1 MAVSNVRAILLSAH
15 DDVAAALDPVEQGGV
30 ITVTHNTSG
39 ETVTELVARQTI
51 PFGHKVALHD
61 IAQGHRVNRYGFP
74 IGIATTE
81 IKKGE
86 HVHCHNMRSML
97 SPVSKQESKSPA
109 VRPAQWVHDLV
120 NSCLQAVGAHS
131 EGAQAMATAVTEAH
145 LRGVETHGLRRLRPY
160 VTRLRSGGVNP
171 KAQLQADQN
180 QALLKIDG
188 RNGIGHHVAAFAAN
202 AVSDAARQFGIAIAL
217 VRNSNHFGFAG
228 YYATLIAG
236 QGQVGIV
243 TSNGQVCVA
252 PEGSTKPLL
261 SNNPIAI
268 AAPTGRI
275 DSYLELDLATSVTSR
290 ANVVE
295 TARSAGLLP
304 DGWAQDEDG
313 KPTRDPAA
321 ALAGSLLAFGG
332 EKGFGLLVALEA
344 LTGVLSGGAYAHQVS
359 SKEAAPD
366 APEGTA
372 HTLIAIELEKAI
384 GAEAYARRLD
394 DLLHRLKTL
403 PTRTSA
409 DPIRYPGERR
419 WDLRRQR
426 LREGVPLSDAELGDV
441 VSLTRE
447 LGIKNPV
454 T

>member
-275 DSYLELDLATSVTSR
+275 DSYLELDLATSVDF
-290 ANVVE
+290 A
-295 TARSAGLLP
+295 
-304 DGWAQDEDG
+304 
-313 KPTRDPAA
+313 
-321 ALAGSLLAFGG
+321 
-332 EKGFGLLVALEA
+332 
-344 LTGVLSGGAYAHQVS
+344 
-359 SKEAAPD
+359 
-366 APEGTA
+366 
-372 HTLIAIELEKAI
+372 
-384 GAEAYARRLD
+384 
-394 DLLHRLKTL
+394 
-403 PTRTSA
+403 
-409 DPIRYPGERR
+409 GERR
-419 WDLRRQR
+419 
-426 LREGVPLSDAELGDV
+426 
-441 VSLTRE
+441 
-447 LGIKNPV
+447 
-454 T
+454 